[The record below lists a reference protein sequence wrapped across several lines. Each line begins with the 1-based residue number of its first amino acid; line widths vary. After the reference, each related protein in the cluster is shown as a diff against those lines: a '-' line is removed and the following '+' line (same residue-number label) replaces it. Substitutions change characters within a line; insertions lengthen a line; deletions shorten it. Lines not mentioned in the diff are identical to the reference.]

1 MHACLL
7 ACSLA
12 KEITAPQQYQRT
24 PAVRCCCSILVL
36 ALMFSTGV
44 LLQILV
50 RCNSQ
55 LHSWHV
61 MLHAAGGQ
69 PSTYS
74 AVLSVCFISPCSLTR
89 HHSSCIQQVRNTP
102 ALYNISPMFMP
113 LAAQLTCCCGIMCFL
128 QGCVLWKNWWPMLTG
143 LMYVLVPMPYLF
155 FGSAGDSYGYGSLAS
170 GCVVA
175 AAAAGAATAA
185 AASLAVMLA
194 HVQRRWCCC

>member
-1 MHACLL
+1 
-7 ACSLA
+7 
-12 KEITAPQQYQRT
+12 
-24 PAVRCCCSILVL
+24 
-36 ALMFSTGV
+36 
-44 LLQILV
+44 
-50 RCNSQ
+50 
-55 LHSWHV
+55 
-61 MLHAAGGQ
+61 
-69 PSTYS
+69 
-74 AVLSVCFISPCSLTR
+74 
-89 HHSSCIQQVRNTP
+89 
-102 ALYNISPMFMP
+102 MFMP